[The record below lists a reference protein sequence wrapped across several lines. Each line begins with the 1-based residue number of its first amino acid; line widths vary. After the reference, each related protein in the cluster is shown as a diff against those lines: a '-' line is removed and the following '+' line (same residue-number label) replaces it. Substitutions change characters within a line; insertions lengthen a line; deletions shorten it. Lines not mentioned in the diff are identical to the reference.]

1 MAVQKVL
8 LCFPAQGRKFKMHRM
23 NIRQCWAELIFF
35 ALFHIQSMAY
45 MISGNMDSGAK
56 EFQIEAAISKIFAS
70 VGHHDLFIILL
81 SLLRLPKF
89 RLLAVLWKSWETFSW
104 FFFFLFLWQEAAWTV
119 TDECIQVMGGMGF
132 MKVSVAL
139 CLIHEY
145 IDAAE
150 KLFGWQIV
158 GDRGGADRCT
168 WINQSS
174 KYSEQKHTGNTLA
187 FAPISRELNSKDLKL
202 FLYAQNNLFS
212 QLLFTNLRFKSIP

>member
-8 LCFPAQGRKFKMHRM
+8 LCFPARGRKFKMYRM

-89 RLLAVLWKSWETFSW
+89 RLLAVLWKSSETFSC
-104 FFFFLFLWQEAAWTV
+104 FFVFFVLVAGSSMDGHWWVHPGDGWHGLHEGECCSVSHPWKHRGCREAVWM
-119 TDECIQVMGGMGF
+119 TDCGRSYG
-132 MKVSVAL
+132 
-139 CLIHEY
+139 
-145 IDAAE
+145 
-150 KLFGWQIV
+150 
-158 GDRGGADRCT
+158 GDRCM
-168 WINQSS
+168 WINWSS
-174 KYSEQKHTGNTLA
+174 KYSEQNHKGNTLA
-187 FAPISRELNSKDLKL
+187 FAPISRELNSK
-202 FLYAQNNLFS
+202 
-212 QLLFTNLRFKSIP
+212 I